1 MALEFPV
8 SVQRTYIQNVSHAN
22 ADYHYILGLAFLE
35 KSSYEQYFNFTD
47 HISYFIP
54 VEYTVLKEFD
64 R

>member
-8 SVQRTYIQNVSHAN
+8 SVQRTYIQKVSHVN

-47 HISYFIP
+47 HISYLLNIQF
-54 VEYTVLKEFD
+54 
-64 R
+64 

>member
-8 SVQRTYIQNVSHAN
+8 SVQRTYIQKVSHAN

-47 HISYFIP
+47 HISYLLNIQF
-54 VEYTVLKEFD
+54 
-64 R
+64 